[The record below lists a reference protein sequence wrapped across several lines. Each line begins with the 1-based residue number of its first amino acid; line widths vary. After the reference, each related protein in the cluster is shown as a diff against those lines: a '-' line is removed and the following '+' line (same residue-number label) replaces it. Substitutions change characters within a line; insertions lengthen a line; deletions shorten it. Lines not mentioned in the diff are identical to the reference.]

1 MQNSWDL
8 LLVHS
13 LINAFAENLSSLK
26 LNTTNVFL
34 TSLNLFHEVTW
45 DQEYNENEEGDQN
58 LHLELSFLNE
68 GWQSDSDGEGTLAIW
83 VTEFLE
89 VGACFFVS
97 HNGVGLS
104 NLDKFINSLWIV
116 RIFIGMLIPGE
127 SAISLLD
134 LCLGGIDF
142 NTKDFIRNK
151 RFQWLKILDDIE
163 ANVAD
168 VPKC

>member
-8 LLVHS
+8 LLIHCLV
-13 LINAFAENLSSLK
+13 NAFAKNLSSLK
-26 LNTTNVFL
+26 FNTTNVLL

-45 DQEYNENEEGDQN
+45 DQEYDEDEEGDQN

-68 GWQSDSDGEGTLAIW
+68 GWQSDTNGEGTLSIW
-83 VTEFLE
+83 VTEFLK

-97 HNGVGLS
+97 HNGVGLG

-116 RIFIGMLIPGE
+116 RVFIRMLVSGE
-127 SAISLLD
+127 PAISLLD
-134 LCLGGIDF
+134 LCLGGVNF
-142 NTKDFIRNK
+142 NTKNFMRHK

-163 ANVAD
+163 ANIAD
-168 VPKC
+168 VP